1 VELMG
6 CGRNEE
12 DNERKHQDD
21 CVCEVVRFIKRLQDA
36 GTDDDCVEC
45 ETDCFMAPLG
55 SISSPARHRVNTRV
69 FMLLTENGDPFK
81 AMFRPESRKHYL
93 HNCFS
98 TFFRV
103 QNVFDGCCATL
114 QVLAPLDSNNNPV
127 DIIKNGKL
135 DLEEL
140 CNVEKFGATDSCIT
154 VDLNCFCG
162 IQCIKDTYID
172 FCDVD

>member
-1 VELMG
+1 MIRSKQCSVQESQKNHVHN
-6 CGRNEE
+6 GRE
-12 DNERKHQDD
+12 
-21 CVCEVVRFIKRLQDA
+21 
-36 GTDDDCVEC
+36 G
-45 ETDCFMAPLG
+45 
-55 SISSPARHRVNTRV
+55 NT
-69 FMLLTENGDPFK
+69 
-81 AMFRPESRKHYL
+81 
-93 HNCFS
+93 NCFS

-140 CNVEKFGATDSCIT
+140 CEVERFGATDSCIT
-154 VDLNCFCG
+154 VDLTCFCG